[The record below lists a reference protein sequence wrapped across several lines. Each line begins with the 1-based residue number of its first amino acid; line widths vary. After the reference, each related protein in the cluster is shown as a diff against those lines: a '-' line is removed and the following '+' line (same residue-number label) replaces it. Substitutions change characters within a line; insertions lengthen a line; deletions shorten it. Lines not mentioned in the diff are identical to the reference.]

1 MNQFVRRRIA
11 EVGTR
16 WKGEKFAHHI
26 EMHVNVIFMP
36 KIKWNVNKILYN
48 DEVFELV
55 LRTELKWPS

>member
-1 MNQFVRRRIA
+1 MR
-11 EVGTR
+11 GLD
-16 WKGEKFAHHI
+16 EKFAHHI